1 MMPCSPRLP
10 VMSPCMNAGKV
21 TSFMK
26 LASLELILP
35 KIVSYTW
42 VGKTGRHHFLS
53 QHLSSEKGILTK
65 LYTNQIDSK
74 SIFRILVRCEA
85 EKIRYGFRR
94 GLAPL
99 SQAFFAIS
107 QEVSARSRLG
117 LSKKVKVL
125 PYKKLKPGQQEVKTN
140 MYSGMYTCTLW
151 YIHHILWYRYHVQ

>member
-1 MMPCSPRLP
+1 M
-10 VMSPCMNAGKV
+10 
-21 TSFMK
+21 
-26 LASLELILP
+26 
-35 KIVSYTW
+35 
-42 VGKTGRHHFLS
+42 GKTGRHHFLS

-107 QEVSARSRLG
+107 QEVSARSRNGKKQGIVPYYLLEAPQPISEG
-117 LSKKVKVL
+117 LFLKNVVL
-125 PYKKLKPGQQEVKTN
+125 KLKLAASSKQIKQ
-140 MYSGMYTCTLW
+140 L
-151 YIHHILWYRYHVQ
+151 